1 MDSEED
7 SSDDDLSDGSEV
19 GVEDGTSGPE
29 EGPVSIHSDSE
40 PEAIG
45 DDSSKDSQNR
55 NTNKSSEVLLVDD
68 ASNQGDEKH
77 DKNSQNN
84 KPSSPVIHEITSDND
99 DCIVTDEKMGDDDKK
114 DLDSSIRRSS
124 RISDKQTFKSQKYG
138 YDHDDDDDDESDI
151 EEVLTDPL
159 NQNSKAKHPIV
170 INNTKKLVDLALK
183 QNGKPGMTV
192 PGQKKEPTVV
202 IIDTNSILTTKT
214 QVPVPPK
221 VPFSS
226 LPPQT
231 LYESMA
237 ARGTTVTP
245 LSAKPMPTQP
255 AAAPAPSPAVI
266 LPSLTDDMFVVEA
279 PSFIV
284 PYVYE
289 KPSLK
294 PFREFVDILGKELD
308 EQIKKEEQDR
318 LEKER
323 EYREKMGLNKKEPE
337 VTATIVEKVHSKS
350 KDKSMEIDDDL
361 QMLDSKKGSSK
372 RSVYKLQFCSCMFV

>member
-19 GVEDGTSGPE
+19 CAEDGTSGPE

-68 ASNQGDEKH
+68 ASNQGDEKN
-77 DKNSQNN
+77 DKSSQNK
-84 KPSSPVIHEITSDND
+84 KPSSPIIHEITSDND
-99 DCIVTDEKMGDDDKK
+99 DCIVTDEKLGDDDKK
-114 DLDSSIRRSS
+114 DLDNSIRRSS
-124 RISDKQTFKSQKYG
+124 RIMDKQSYKSQKFG
-138 YDHDDDDDDESDI
+138 YDHDDESDI

-159 NQNSKAKHPIV
+159 NQNSKTKNAIV

-183 QNGKPGMTV
+183 QNGKPGMTA

-255 AAAPAPSPAVI
+255 AAPPTPSPAVI

-337 VTATIVEKVHSKS
+337 VTATNVEKVHSKS
-350 KDKSMEIDDDL
+350 KDRSMEVDDEL

-372 RSVYKLQFCSCMFV
+372 KSMYSVL